1 MLTVSILR
9 LLDRTGGP
17 FDEILLLRCPIHCR
31 HLALSSGGGVR
42 CGGGGFRIGQ
52 STSDTSRICCG
63 SGVTMSRC
71 PTLLVV
77 SSASVVYSP
86 STFYPY
92 PSVCVVDS
100 GCCCS
105 FPLSLSTILFC

>member
-63 SGVTMSRC
+63 SGVTMSPC

-77 SSASVVYSP
+77 SSSSLVFFSSP
-86 STFYPY
+86 FFPF
-92 PSVCVVDS
+92 PSPFFFDS
-100 GCCCS
+100 RCCFS
-105 FPLSLSTILFC
+105 